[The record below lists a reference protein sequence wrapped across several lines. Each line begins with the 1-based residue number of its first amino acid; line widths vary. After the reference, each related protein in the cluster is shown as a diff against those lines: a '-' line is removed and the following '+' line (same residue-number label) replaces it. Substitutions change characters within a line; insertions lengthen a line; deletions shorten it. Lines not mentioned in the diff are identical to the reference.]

1 MNETSGIGLM
11 GILFIVFLVL
21 KLTNFINWSWLWIT
35 APLWMPSALVVAIII
50 LMMVISLFK
59 FKKLRK

>member
-1 MNETSGIGLM
+1 MNETSGIGFM

-21 KLTNFINWSWLWIT
+21 KLTKLISWSWVWVT

-50 LMMVISLFK
+50 LMMVISLIK